1 MYKIIMHMTEIV
13 FCTENIYTVT
23 EMESQYDEITLD
35 CCIGYESSADK
46 S

>member
-1 MYKIIMHMTEIV
+1 MYRYAIHMTDTV

-35 CCIGYESSADK
+35 CCIGHESPADK